1 VKWSNGITKF
11 KEDNLISLGDVRVR
25 SILMA
30 FSSAILYKVVSIN
43 TTGFLRKTRNLGLSF
58 VFMGYWFV
66 PELFNPF
73 LRKPSLARNII

>member
-1 VKWSNGITKF
+1 MG
-11 KEDNLISLGDVRVR
+11 LGDVRVR

-30 FSSAILYKVVSIN
+30 FSSALMYKLISVN
-43 TTGFLRKTRNLGLSF
+43 TVGLLRKTRNLGASF

-73 LRKPSLARNII
+73 LRRPSLAQNII

>member
-1 VKWSNGITKF
+1 MT
-11 KEDNLISLGDVRVR
+11 LGDIRIR

-30 FSSAILYKVVSIN
+30 FSSAVLYKVISLN

-58 VFMGYWFV
+58 AFMGYWFV

-73 LRKPSLARNII
+73 LRKPVTLRNII